1 MGFRLAATL
10 LETMDVV
17 DTELESLEAT
27 LLRNSALAMRTLRS
41 ATTACAQ
48 RDAARAHVVLAFEPS
63 ARRNHPAIEVAARTL
78 AADGAAS
85 DEERRRARAVMR
97 YQVQVERM
105 VDLAMLVAEVGRFA
119 GRPGG
124 RLVSEESIAALCSRS
139 GAVQVAAER
148 SLESESLAASA
159 NELSELLYLAE
170 PVAIDVRRAA
180 DREGRLCLA
189 S

>member
-1 MGFRLAATL
+1 MNVQ
-10 LETMDVV
+10 E
-17 DTELESLEAT
+17 TELESLEAT

-41 ATTACAQ
+41 ATTACAH
-48 RDAARAHVVLAFEPS
+48 RDAARAHVVLASEPS
-63 ARRNHPAIEVAARTL
+63 ARRAHPSIEVAARTL
-78 AADGAAS
+78 AADVAAPE
-85 DEERRRARAVMR
+85 DERRRARAVMR

-119 GRPGG
+119 GRPGAH
-124 RLVSEESIAALCSRS
+124 LVPDDSITALSARC

-148 SLESESLAASA
+148 SLEGGSLAIAA

-170 PVAIDVRRAA
+170 PVAVDVRRDAH
-180 DREGRLCLA
+180 REGRLCLA

>member
-1 MGFRLAATL
+1 MEVQ
-10 LETMDVV
+10 ETD
-17 DTELESLEAT
+17 LESLEAS
-27 LLRNSALAMRTLRS
+27 LRRNSALAMRTLRS

-63 ARRNHPAIEVAARTL
+63 ARRDHPTIEVAARTL
-78 AADGAAS
+78 AADVAATE
-85 DEERRRARAVMR
+85 EERRRARAVMR

-124 RLVSEESIAALCSRS
+124 RLVSDDSITALCTRS
-139 GAVQVAAER
+139 EALQVAAER
-148 SLESESLAASA
+148 SLGSESLAASA

-170 PVAIDVRRAA
+170 PVAIDVRRDA

>member
-1 MGFRLAATL
+1 MEAQ
-10 LETMDVV
+10 E
-17 DTELESLEAT
+17 TELESLEAT
-27 LLRNSALAMRTLRS
+27 LRRNSALAMRTLRS

-63 ARRNHPAIEVAARTL
+63 ARRAHPAIEVAARTL
-78 AADGAAS
+78 AADVAAPE
-85 DEERRRARAVMR
+85 DDRRRARAAMR

-105 VDLAMLVAEVGRFA
+105 VDLAMLVAEVGRLA

-124 RLVSEESIAALCSRS
+124 RLVTQDSIAALCTRS
-139 GAVQVAAER
+139 TAVQVAAER
-148 SLESESLAASA
+148 SIEGGSLATAA

-170 PVAIDVRRAA
+170 PVAIDVRRDA

>member
-1 MGFRLAATL
+1 MEVQ
-10 LETMDVV
+10 ETD
-17 DTELESLEAT
+17 LESLEAS
-27 LLRNSALAMRTLRS
+27 LRRNSALAMRTLRS

-63 ARRNHPAIEVAARTL
+63 ARRDHPTIEVAARTL
-78 AADGAAS
+78 AADVAATE
-85 DEERRRARAVMR
+85 EERRRARAVMR

-124 RLVSEESIAALCSRS
+124 RLVPDDSITALCTRS
-139 GAVQVAAER
+139 EALQVAAER
-148 SLESESLAASA
+148 SLGSESLAASA

-170 PVAIDVRRAA
+170 PVAIDVRRDA

>member
-1 MGFRLAATL
+1 MEAQ
-10 LETMDVV
+10 ETD
-17 DTELESLEAT
+17 LESLEAT
-27 LLRNSALAMRTLRS
+27 LRRNSALAMRTLRS

-63 ARRNHPAIEVAARTL
+63 ARRAHPAIEVAARTL
-78 AADGAAS
+78 AADVLATE
-85 DEERRRARAVMR
+85 DERRRARAAMR

-124 RLVSEESIAALCSRS
+124 RLVSEASLAALCARS

-148 SLESESLAASA
+148 SLESRSLASAA

-170 PVAIDVRRAA
+170 PVAIDACRDA